1 MKGDTLDNSRALTIY
16 ESGQVTAI
24 NEWKK
29 EEPSVLSKASGAVA
43 APLAWLVQKVV
54 PEKAI
59 QTALEAANWAG
70 CQLADSGDILRDGGV
85 SQIAELRSK
94 SLEVSDRLA
103 NEVHNWAIGMASV
116 EGGAA
121 GAFGLPGMA
130 ADFPAIVTLALRT
143 VHKIGLCYGY
153 ESSTDEDKNFVLGI
167 LSASGANSVEDKVEA
182 LLTLR
187 SIQQIVIKQSWKTM
201 SEKAAVQQM
210 SKEGAIIGVRNVAKQ
225 LGINLTKR
233 KALQAIPIIGAGIGA
248 SMNAWYIKDVGW
260 AARRVFQERWLTEN
274 AKTIDL

>member
-1 MKGDTLDNSRALTIY
+1 MDNSQALTVY
-16 ESGQVTAI
+16 ESKQLAAI
-24 NEWKK
+24 NDWKT
-29 EEPSVLSKASGAVA
+29 EEPSVLSKATGIVA
-43 APLAWLVQKVV
+43 APLAWLVQKVI

-59 QTALEAANWAG
+59 QVALDAANWAG
-70 CQLADSGDILRDGGV
+70 CQLADRGDILRDGDV
-85 SQIAELRSK
+85 SQITELRSK
-94 SLEVSDRLA
+94 SLELSDRLA
-103 NEVHNWAIGMASV
+103 DKAHDWAIGMATV

-130 ADFPAIVTLALRT
+130 ADIPAIVTLALRT

-153 ESSTDEDKNFVLGI
+153 ESSTEEDKNFVIGI
-167 LSASGANSVEDKVEA
+167 LSASGANSVKEKVEA
-182 LLTLR
+182 LFALR
-187 SIQQIVIKQSWKTM
+187 SIQQILIKQTWKKM

-233 KALQAIPIIGAGIGA
+233 KALQAIPLIGAGVGA

-260 AARRVFQERWLTEN
+260 AARRVFQERWLAEN
-274 AKTIDL
+274 LKVVEL

>member
-1 MKGDTLDNSRALTIY
+1 MDSSQALTIY
-16 ESGQVTAI
+16 ESAQVTAI
-24 NEWKK
+24 TDWKK
-29 EEPSVLSKASGAVA
+29 EEPSVLSKATGVVA
-43 APLAWLVQKVV
+43 APLAWLVQKVI

-59 QTALEAANWAG
+59 QAVLEAANWAG
-70 CQLADSGDILRDGGV
+70 CQLADSGDIIRDGGV
-85 SQIAELRSK
+85 DQIAELRSK
-94 SLEVSDRLA
+94 SLELSDSLA
-103 NEVHNWAIGMASV
+103 NEAHNWAIGMATV

-130 ADFPAIVTLALRT
+130 ADIPAIVTLALRT

-153 ESSTDEDKNFVLGI
+153 ESSTEEDKNFVLGI

-182 LLTLR
+182 LLALR
-187 SIQQIVIKQSWKTM
+187 SIQQILIKQTWKKM

-210 SKEGAIIGVRNVAKQ
+210 SKEGAILGVRNVAKQ

-233 KALQAIPIIGAGIGA
+233 KALQAIPLIGAGVGA

-260 AARRVFQERWLTEN
+260 AARRVFQERWLSEN
-274 AKTIDL
+274 SKVIEL